1 MTRWRGCGVDA
12 RPLLPLAPTPSALNP
27 PLKTKICGITR
38 LEDARFCAAAGADFL
53 GFVQHEGSPRYVAP
67 AAVREILAWVSGPEP
82 VGVFVDES
90 AEAVNAAC
98 AAAGFRLAQLSGH
111 ETPETCA
118 AVDVPVI
125 KALHVW
131 HDASAEQV
139 RALAAPYL
147 GVVDFLL
154 LDTHH
159 TSLFGG
165 TGESFIWR
173 VARDLTTEADV
184 FLAGGISAANVA
196 EAAATM
202 RPYAVDLS
210 SSVESAPGVK
220 DLDKLAAFFDAVA
233 VLREGGFTV

>member
-1 MTRWRGCGVDA
+1 MTRV
-12 RPLLPLAPTPSALNP
+12 
-27 PLKTKICGITR
+27 KICGITR

-53 GFVQHEGSPRYVAP
+53 GFVQHTGSPRFVEP
-67 AAVREILAWVSGPEP
+67 ALAREILAWVSGPTP

-90 AEAVNAAC
+90 ADAVNARC
-98 AAAGFRLAQLSGH
+98 AEVGFRMAQLHGS

-118 AVDVPVI
+118 AVAVPVV
-125 KALHVW
+125 KAIRVT
-131 HDASAEQV
+131 HDASVEQV
-139 RALAAPYL
+139 RALAQPYL

-165 TGESFIWR
+165 TGESFNWR
-173 VARDLTTEADV
+173 VARALAAEADV

-196 EAAATM
+196 EAVQTM

-210 SSVESAPGVK
+210 SSVEESPGVK
-220 DLDKLAAFFDAVA
+220 SLDKLADFFDAFA
-233 VLREGGFTV
+233 ASGQ